1 MYSGV
6 STSSFKTVFL
16 EEEFNS
22 IFEFTVVF
30 PGITLQH
37 ITNIETQANEE
48 DLEMYLEISNVLS
61 LIAIPDVF
69 VPAETVFLVE
79 EGTLVSAFTSEFSD
93 VLMEYGAKTE
103 FTAAEEHFVEYAA
116 IMPGFLVI
124 EVPHAVTSLETV
136 FTEQQ
141 ITR

>member
-1 MYSGV
+1 M
-6 STSSFKTVFL
+6 FL

-79 EGTLVSAFTSEFSD
+79 EGTLASAFTSEFSD

-103 FTAAEEHFVEYAA
+103 STVA

>member
-1 MYSGV
+1 M
-6 STSSFKTVFL
+6 FL

-79 EGTLVSAFTSEFSD
+79 EGTLASAFTSEFSD

-103 FTAAEEHFVEYAA
+103 STAA

>member
-79 EGTLVSAFTSEFSD
+79 EGTLASAFTSEFSD

-103 FTAAEEHFVEYAA
+103 STAA